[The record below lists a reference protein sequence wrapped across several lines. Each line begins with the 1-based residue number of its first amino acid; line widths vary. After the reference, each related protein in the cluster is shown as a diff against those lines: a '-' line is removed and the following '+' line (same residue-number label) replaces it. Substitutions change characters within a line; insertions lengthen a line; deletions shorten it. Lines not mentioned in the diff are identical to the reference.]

1 MRKKFQK
8 SYSNHTVIL
17 IALCQEGVVL
27 RCYVIF
33 FCYKLLH
40 SLLFL
45 VKSICDRDL
54 VHERISDHASSKK
67 IFRVKLCSLV
77 NAGAISNETEGRI
90 NNFWITLTKIWKHCS
105 RYRRYLLERHR
116 VWLNKETDV
125 QGISTVLESRE
136 NSSTDLI
143 NRLFFASNLLI
154 SSFRKTY
161 TGIHIICIFLSLS
174 RILIQMLYCGA
185 C

>member
-1 MRKKFQK
+1 M
-8 SYSNHTVIL
+8 
-17 IALCQEGVVL
+17 IALCQQGVVL

-33 FCYKLLH
+33 LCYKLLH

-67 IFRVKLCSLV
+67 IFRVTLSSLV
-77 NAGAISNETEGRI
+77 NVSALSNETEGRI
-90 NNFWITLTKIWKHCS
+90 NHFCITLTKKCKHCS

-116 VWLNKETDV
+116 VWLNKEIDI
-125 QGISTVLESRE
+125 QGISTVLRSRE

-154 SSFRKTY
+154 SSFRKSY
-161 TGIHIICIFLSLS
+161 TGIHIIRIFSSLS
-174 RILIQMLYCGA
+174 RILIQMLHCGT